1 MFIEAELQFR
11 HYNPKKL
18 EPGMLFINH
27 INPGH
32 PDKEHVQVWEI
43 TEDYFYDELPDE
55 RLIEENGYPVR
66 PFIINDAI
74 IITPEE
80 IGTFVIINEEEDEE
94 TYIEF
99 GVTEMNFILR
109 EFDGLLDILIDEDT
123 LDDRLVEPIYDE
135 DNDNKVI
142 LKFIDEEEYIYDE
155 EE

>member
-74 IITPEE
+74 IVTPEE

>member
-74 IITPEE
+74 IVTPEE

-109 EFDGLLDILIDEDT
+109 EFDGLLDVLIDEDT